1 MPPQEC
7 DRSSWPMVAALQR
20 APLGGHRVRVSDFE
34 GELIGGTNS
43 RLHLGSQGDRD
54 LVDIAIRIAAERPE
68 QVRAKMTAAPDADN
82 GSHRTPY
89 LVADRNGDSCE
100 HATSGP
106 SCPER
111 PAAPQL
117 RDRRAIGSL
126 GDTRECWPE
135 RGRRCG
141 SPSPGIKGAS

>member
-1 MPPQEC
+1 
-7 DRSSWPMVAALQR
+7 MVAALQR

-82 GSHRTPY
+82 GSHRAPY

-100 HATSGP
+100 HASSGP
-106 SCPER
+106 SSPER
-111 PAAPQL
+111 PRP
-117 RDRRAIGSL
+117 RNCAIGSL
-126 GDTRECWPE
+126 GDTRERWPE

-141 SPSPGIKGAS
+141 WPSPGIKGAS